1 MGVNLGGGSSWGI
14 LEAACVDVAF
24 LGRRVF
30 GPRVLA
36 VTASVLLFSP
46 GGQGVFYEGCFAFL
60 VMRAAFVALSRE
72 ELALVVTF
80 LEAIGVLVLGARMVA
95 AKCWTY

>member
-1 MGVNLGGGSSWGI
+1 MGHRGGI

-36 VTASVLLFSP
+36 ITASVLLFSP
-46 GGQGVFYEGCFAFL
+46 GGRVSSTRAALPFL
-60 VMRAAFVALSRE
+60 SMRATFVALSRE
-72 ELALVVTF
+72 ELALVVTS